1 MFLIGD
7 YTNVVFK
14 VTNAAAN
21 KYDRLRAEQAVSF
34 CQFDETMLPGK
45 WSISL
50 LNVRSLRK
58 HFDKIP
64 NTSSL
69 IPTEGVRLKPNS
81 FHQGGL
87 NLTSTMGG
95 FYVTCN
101 SSDDRFC
108 SLALQYCGNPDGI
121 YLLKTNNISFEY
133 KHVKYVQS

>member
-1 MFLIGD
+1 MPFMYVALSRIKSLAGLFLIGD

-14 VTNAAAN
+14 VTNAAVN

-69 IPTEGVRLKPNS
+69 IPTQGVRLKPELLPS
-81 FHQGGL
+81 RWFKL
-87 NLTSTMGG
+87 NI
-95 FYVTCN
+95 N
-101 SSDDRFC
+101 
-108 SLALQYCGNPDGI
+108 DGWV
-121 YLLKTNNISFEY
+121 SC
-133 KHVKYVQS
+133 HV